1 MNIPKSWND
10 VTLYQYQ
17 ELSKSMKSGEDM
29 LDIFSILLN
38 TTTDDPIIED
48 MDFDYVK
55 SEIEKLGWLGLEPV
69 GQLNNK
75 IEELYIKEFKNLT
88 LGEFIDIE
96 HYYIESIENLHI
108 ICAILYRKQLI
119 DKWGN
124 IEWEPYEYNI
134 ENRGE
139 IFLDQP
145 ITKVVS
151 VLSGY
156 IEFRTNFLNSYE
168 NLFQETVE
176 DSEIEELSGRE
187 KIEAEVERMNNK
199 SKSKWSWESILLGLS
214 NGDVT
219 KFDEL
224 FKTPLILVFNTLSA
238 KKVLG
243 V

>member
-1 MNIPKSWND
+1 MEIPKSWND

-17 ELSKSMKSGEDM
+17 ELSKSIDGDM
-29 LDIFSILLN
+29 FDVFSILLN
-38 TTTDDPIIED
+38 TTPDDPIIED

-55 SEIEKLGWLGLEPV
+55 SEIDKLGWLNVEPI

-75 IEELYIKEFKNLT
+75 IGEYIIKNFKNLT
-88 LGEFIDIE
+88 LGDFIDIE
-96 HYYIESIENLHI
+96 HYFEKSVDNLHI

-134 ENRGE
+134 EDRGE

-145 ITKVVS
+145 ITKVVA
-151 VLSGY
+151 VLNGY
-156 IEFRTNFLNSYE
+156 IEFRTNFLKSYE
-168 NLFQETVE
+168 NLFQQNPIE
-176 DSEIEELSGRE
+176 DDEIEELTGRD
-187 KIEAEVERMNNK
+187 KIDAEVERLNEA

-214 NGDVT
+214 NNDVT
-219 KFDEL
+219 KFDDL
-224 FKTPLILVFNTLSA
+224 FRTSLILVFNTLSA

-243 V
+243 L

>member
-38 TTTDDPIIED
+38 TTPDDPIIED

-55 SEIEKLGWLGLEPV
+55 SEIDKLGWLSLEPV

-96 HYYIESIENLHI
+96 HYYIDAIENLHI
-108 ICAILYRKQLI
+108 ICSILYRKRLVN
-119 DKWGN
+119 KWDN
-124 IEWEPYEYNI
+124 IEIEPYEYNLI
-134 ENRGE
+134 DRGE
-139 IFLDQP
+139 LFLDQP
-145 ITKVVS
+145 ITKVVG

-168 NLFQETVE
+168 NLFQEPENDDDFDDLT
-176 DSEIEELSGRE
+176 GRD
-187 KIEAEVERMNNK
+187 KIDAEVERKNNK

-214 NGDVT
+214 NNDVT

-224 FKTPLILVFNTLSA
+224 FRTSLILVFNTLSA

>member
-1 MNIPKSWND
+1 MEIPKSWND

-17 ELSKSMKSGEDM
+17 ELSKSIDGDM
-29 LDIFSILLN
+29 FDIFSILLN
-38 TTTDDPIIED
+38 TTPDDPIIED

-55 SEIEKLGWLGLEPV
+55 DEIDKLGWLNVEPI

-75 IEELYIKEFKNLT
+75 IEEYTIKNFKNLT
-88 LGEFIDIE
+88 LGDFIDIE
-96 HYYIESIENLHI
+96 YYFEKSVDNLHI

-134 ENRGE
+134 EDRGE

-145 ITKVVS
+145 ITKVVG
-151 VLSGY
+151 VLNGY
-156 IEFRTNFLNSYE
+156 IEFRTNFLKSYE
-168 NLFQETVE
+168 NLFQQNPIE
-176 DSEIEELSGRE
+176 DDEIEELTGRD
-187 KIEAEVERMNNK
+187 KIDAEVERLNEA

-219 KFDEL
+219 KFDKL
-224 FKTPLILVFNTLSA
+224 FNTSLILVFNTLSA